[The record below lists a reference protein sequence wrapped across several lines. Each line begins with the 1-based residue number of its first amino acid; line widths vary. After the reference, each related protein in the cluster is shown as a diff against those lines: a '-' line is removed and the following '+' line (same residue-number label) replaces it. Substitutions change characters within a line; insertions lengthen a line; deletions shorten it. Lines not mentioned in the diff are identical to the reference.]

1 MILNLLA
8 LLVTI
13 WLPNSTA
20 IAEKYGAESIG
31 IYFEQPD
38 GKVFEKNA
46 DEIFHAASTMKV
58 PVMMEVFKEIEAG
71 KLNLDQ
77 QITVKNQ
84 FSSIM
89 DGSPFSL
96 NIADDSDPDL
106 YKEIGK
112 QLPLQNLLNRM
123 INSSSNL
130 ATDMIIEMVK
140 AENVQKLMQEI
151 GAKDMTVLRGVEDQ
165 KAYDAGRNNRTSA
178 RSLAI
183 CYKAILD
190 PKRFSESS
198 RNAMI
203 EILQSQHSQAGIGA
217 GVKAKERGL
226 KVASKDGWITEI
238 NHDSGIIE
246 DQNGKRWIM
255 VIMTRGV
262 KEEKDGW
269 KLIAE
274 IANEIW
280 INHGDTK

>member
-1 MILNLLA
+1 
-8 LLVTI
+8 LVTI
-13 WLPNSTA
+13 WLPNATSIT
-20 IAEKYGAESIG
+20 EKYGAESIG
-31 IYFEQPD
+31 IYLEQPD
-38 GKVFEKNA
+38 GKAFEQNA
-46 DEIFHAASTMKV
+46 DEVFHAASTMKV
-58 PVMMEVFKEIEAG
+58 PVMMEVFKQIEAG

-77 QITVKNQ
+77 KVTVKNQ
-84 FSSIM
+84 FSSII
-89 DGSPFSL
+89 DGSPYSL
-96 NIADDSDPDL
+96 TQEDDSDADL

-112 QLPLQNLLNRM
+112 QLPLKNLVDRM

-130 ATDMIIEMVK
+130 ATNIIIEMVK
-140 AENVQKLMQEI
+140 AENVQKLMKEI
-151 GAKDMTVLRGVEDQ
+151 GAKDMTVLRGVEDI
-165 KAYDAGRNNRTSA
+165 KAFEAGKNNRTSA

-183 CYKAILD
+183 CYKGILD
-190 PKRFSESS
+190 PKLFKETS

-203 EILQSQHSQAGIGA
+203 AILRSQHSQDGIGA

-246 DQNGKRWIM
+246 DENGRRWIM

-274 IANEIW
+274 LANEIW
-280 INHGDTK
+280 NHRDTKE

>member
-1 MILNLLA
+1 MILNIFV

-13 WLPNSTA
+13 WLPNSTS
-20 IAEKYGAESIG
+20 IAEKYGAESTG

-58 PVMMEVFKEIEAG
+58 PVMMEVFKQIEAG
-71 KLNLDQ
+71 KISLDQ
-77 QITVKNQ
+77 PVTVKNQ

-96 NIADDSDPDL
+96 NIEDDSDPDL

-112 QLPLQNLLNRM
+112 QLPFENLLDRM

-130 ATDMIIEMVK
+130 ATNIIIEMVK

-165 KAYDAGRNNRTSA
+165 KAYDAGKNNRTSA

-190 PKRFSESS
+190 PKRFKESS
-198 RNAMI
+198 SNAMI
-203 EILQSQHSQAGIGA
+203 EILRSQHSQAGIGA

-246 DQNGKRWIM
+246 DEHGKRWIM

-269 KLIAE
+269 KLIADL
-274 IANEIW
+274 ASEIW
-280 INHGDTK
+280 DHRETK

>member
-1 MILNLLA
+1 MIPKIFL

-13 WLPNSTA
+13 WLPNGTS

-38 GKVFEKNA
+38 GKVFERNA
-46 DEIFHAASTMKV
+46 DEVFHAASTMKV
-58 PVMMEVFKEIEAG
+58 PVMMEVFKQIEAG

-77 QITVKNQ
+77 KVTVKNQ
-84 FSSIM
+84 FSSII
-89 DGSPFSL
+89 DGSPYSL
-96 NIADDSDPDL
+96 TQEDDSDTDL

-112 QLPLQNLLNRM
+112 QLLLKNLVDRM

-130 ATDMIIEMVK
+130 ATNIIIEMVK
-140 AENVQKLMQEI
+140 AENVQKLMKEI
-151 GAKDMTVLRGVEDQ
+151 GAKDMTVLRGVEDI
-165 KAYDAGRNNRTSA
+165 KAFEAGKNNRTSA

-190 PKRFSESS
+190 PKLFKDTS

-203 EILQSQHSQAGIGA
+203 EILRSQHSQDGIGA

-246 DQNGKRWIM
+246 DENGKQWIM

-274 IANEIW
+274 LANEVW
-280 INHGDTK
+280 NHKETK

>member
-1 MILNLLA
+1 MIPKILF

-13 WLPNSTA
+13 WLPNSTP
-20 IAEKYGAESIG
+20 IAEKYGAQSIG

-58 PVMMEVFKEIEAG
+58 PVMMEVFKQIEAG

-77 QITVKNQ
+77 QVTVKNQ

-96 NIADDSDPDL
+96 NPEDDSDLDL

-112 QLPLQNLLNRM
+112 QLPLKNLVDRM

-130 ATDMIIEMVK
+130 ATNMIIEIVK
-140 AENVQKLMQEI
+140 AENVQKLMKEI

-183 CYKAILD
+183 CYKAILN
-190 PKRFSESS
+190 PKLFKESS

-203 EILQSQHSQAGIGA
+203 EILRSQHSQAGIGA
-217 GVKAKERGL
+217 GLKAKERGL

-238 NHDSGIIE
+238 NHDSAIIE
-246 DQNGKRWIM
+246 DESGKRWIM
-255 VIMTRGV
+255 VIMTSGV

-274 IANEIW
+274 LANEIW
-280 INHGDTK
+280 TTK

>member
-1 MILNLLA
+1 MILNLFA

-13 WLPNSTA
+13 WLPNSTS

-58 PVMMEVFKEIEAG
+58 PVMMEVFKQIEAG
-71 KLNLDQ
+71 KLKLDQ
-77 QITVKNQ
+77 QVTVKNQ
-84 FSSIM
+84 FASII

-96 NIADDSDPDL
+96 NIEDDSDPDL

-112 QLPLQNLLNRM
+112 QLPLENLLNRM

-130 ATDMIIEMVK
+130 ATNMIIEMVE
-140 AENVQKLMQEI
+140 AENVQKLVQEI
-151 GAKDMTVLRGVEDQ
+151 GAKDMTVLRGVEDI
-165 KAYDAGRNNRTSA
+165 KAYEAGKNNQTSA
-178 RSLAI
+178 RSLGI

-198 RNAMI
+198 RNTMI
-203 EILQSQHSQAGIGA
+203 EILRSQHWQEGIGA
-217 GVKAKERGL
+217 GLKAKERGL
-226 KVASKDGWITEI
+226 KVASKNGWITEI

-246 DQNGKRWIM
+246 DQNGKRFIM

-274 IANEIW
+274 LANEIW
-280 INHGDTK
+280 NHRVME

>member
-1 MILNLLA
+1 MIPRLLM

-13 WLPNSTA
+13 WLPNSA
-20 IAEKYGAESIG
+20 SIAQKYGAQSIG

-38 GKVFEKNA
+38 GKVFELNA
-46 DEIFHAASTMKV
+46 DEVFHAASTMKV
-58 PVMMEVFKEIEAG
+58 PVMMEVFRQIEAG

-77 QITVKNQ
+77 KVTVKNQ

-96 NIADDSDPDL
+96 TQEEDSDADL

-112 QLPLQNLLNRM
+112 QLPLKNLLDRM
-123 INSSSNL
+123 INRSSNL
-130 ATDMIIEMVK
+130 ATNIIIEMVK
-140 AENVQKLMQEI
+140 AENVQRLMQDI
-151 GAKDMTVLRGVEDQ
+151 GAKDMTVLRGVEDL
-165 KAYDAGRNNRTSA
+165 KAYEAGKNNRTSA

-190 PKRFSESS
+190 PKWFNESS

-203 EILQSQHSQAGIGA
+203 EILRSQHSQDGIGA
-217 GVKAKERGL
+217 GLNAKARGL

-238 NHDSGIIE
+238 NHDSAIIE
-246 DQNGKRWIM
+246 DENGKRWIM

-262 KEEKDGW
+262 KEEKAGW

-274 IANEIW
+274 LANEIW

>member
-1 MILNLLA
+1 MILNLFA

-13 WLPNSTA
+13 WLPNSTT
-20 IAEKYGAESIG
+20 IAQKYGAESIG
-31 IYFEQPD
+31 IYFERPD
-38 GKVFEKNA
+38 GKVFEQNA
-46 DEIFHAASTMKV
+46 DEVFHAASTMKV
-58 PVMMEVFKEIEAG
+58 PVMMEVFKQIEAG
-71 KLNLDQ
+71 KLKLDQ
-77 QITVKNQ
+77 QVTVKNQ

-89 DGSPFSL
+89 DGSAYSL
-96 NIADDSDPDL
+96 NIEDDSDPDL

-112 QLPLQNLLNRM
+112 QLPFENLLDRM

-130 ATDMIIEMVK
+130 ATNMIIEMVK

-151 GAKDMTVLRGVEDQ
+151 GAKDMTVLRGVEDI
-165 KAYDAGRNNRTSA
+165 KAYEAGKNNRTSA

-190 PKRFSESS
+190 PKRFSDSS
-198 RNAMI
+198 RKAMI
-203 EILQSQHSQAGIGA
+203 EILRSQHSQAGIGA

-246 DQNGKRWIM
+246 DENGKQWIM

-274 IANEIW
+274 LANEIW
-280 INHGDTK
+280 NHRDTK

>member
-1 MILNLLA
+1 MIQNLFL

-13 WLPNSTA
+13 WLPNSTS

-38 GKVFEKNA
+38 GKAFQKNA

-58 PVMMEVFKEIEAG
+58 PVMMEVFEQIEAG
-71 KLNLDQ
+71 KLKLGQ
-77 QITVKNQ
+77 QVTVKNQ

-89 DGSPFSL
+89 DGSPYSL
-96 NIADDSDPDL
+96 NVEDDSDPDL

-112 QLPLQNLLNRM
+112 QLPLENLLNRM

-130 ATDMIIEMVK
+130 ATNMIIEIVK
-140 AENVQKLMQEI
+140 AENVQKLMREI
-151 GAKDMTVLRGVEDQ
+151 GAKDMTVLRGVEDT
-165 KAYDAGRNNRTSA
+165 KAYEAGKNNRTSA
-178 RSLAI
+178 HSLAI

-203 EILQSQHSQAGIGA
+203 EILRSQHSQAGIGA

-238 NHDSGIIE
+238 NHDSAIIE
-246 DQNGKRWIM
+246 DESGKRWIL

-262 KEEKDGW
+262 KQEKDGW

-274 IANEIW
+274 LANEIW
-280 INHGDTK
+280 NHRDTE

>member
-1 MILNLLA
+1 MIPKIFL

-13 WLPNSTA
+13 WLPNATS
-20 IAEKYGAESIG
+20 IAEKYSAESIG

-38 GKVFEKNA
+38 GKVFERNA
-46 DEIFHAASTMKV
+46 YEIFHAASTMKV
-58 PVMMEVFKEIEAG
+58 PVMMEVFKQIEAG

-77 QITVKNQ
+77 KVTVKNQ

-89 DGSPFSL
+89 DGSPYSL
-96 NIADDSDPDL
+96 TQEDDSDADL

-112 QLPLQNLLNRM
+112 QLPLKNLVDRM

-130 ATDMIIEMVK
+130 ATNIIIEMVK
-140 AENVQKLMQEI
+140 AENVQKLMKEI
-151 GAKDMTVLRGVEDQ
+151 GAKDMTVLRGVEDI
-165 KAYDAGRNNRTSA
+165 KAFEAGKNNRTSA

-190 PKRFSESS
+190 PKLFKDTS

-203 EILQSQHSQAGIGA
+203 EILRSQHSQDGIGA

-246 DQNGKRWIM
+246 DENGKQWIM

-274 IANEIW
+274 LANEVW
-280 INHGDTK
+280 NHKETK

>member
-1 MILNLLA
+1 MIPKIFL

-13 WLPNSTA
+13 WLPNATSIT
-20 IAEKYGAESIG
+20 EKYGAESIG

-38 GKVFEKNA
+38 GKAFEQNA
-46 DEIFHAASTMKV
+46 DEVFHAASTMKV
-58 PVMMEVFKEIEAG
+58 PVMMEVFKQIEAG

-77 QITVKNQ
+77 KVTVKNQ

-89 DGSPFSL
+89 DGSTYSL
-96 NIADDSDPDL
+96 TQEDDSDADL

-112 QLPLQNLLNRM
+112 QLPLRNLVDRM

-130 ATDMIIEMVK
+130 ATNIIIEMVK
-140 AENVQKLMQEI
+140 AENVQKLMKEI
-151 GAKDMTVLRGVEDQ
+151 GAKDMTVLRGVEDI
-165 KAYDAGRNNRTSA
+165 KAFEAGKNNRTSA

-190 PKRFSESS
+190 PKLFKETS

-203 EILQSQHSQAGIGA
+203 AILRSQHSQDGIGA

-246 DQNGKRWIM
+246 DENGRRWIM

-274 IANEIW
+274 LANEIW
-280 INHGDTK
+280 NHRDTKE

>member
-1 MILNLLA
+1 MNPKIFL

-13 WLPNSTA
+13 WLPNA
-20 IAEKYGAESIG
+20 VPIAEKYGAESIG

-38 GKVFEKNA
+38 GKVFEQNA

-58 PVMMEVFKEIEAG
+58 PVMMEVFKQIEAG

-77 QITVKNQ
+77 QVTVKNQ

-89 DGSPFSL
+89 DGSPYSL
-96 NIADDSDPDL
+96 TLEEDSDADL

-112 QLPLQNLLNRM
+112 QLPLKNLVDRM

-130 ATDMIIEMVK
+130 ATNIIIEMVK
-140 AENVQKLMQEI
+140 AENVQKLMKEI
-151 GAKDMTVLRGVEDQ
+151 GAKDMTVLRGVEDI
-165 KAYDAGRNNRTSA
+165 KAFEAGKNNRTSA

-190 PKRFSESS
+190 PKLFKETS

-203 EILQSQHSQAGIGA
+203 EILRSQHSQDGIGA

-246 DQNGKRWIM
+246 DENGKRWIM

-274 IANEIW
+274 LANEIW
-280 INHGDTK
+280 TTK

>member
-1 MILNLLA
+1 MIPKIFL

-13 WLPNSTA
+13 WLPNATSIT
-20 IAEKYGAESIG
+20 EKYGAESIG

-38 GKVFEKNA
+38 GKAFEQNA
-46 DEIFHAASTMKV
+46 DEVFHAASTMKV
-58 PVMMEVFKEIEAG
+58 PVMMEVFKQIEAG

-77 QITVKNQ
+77 KVTVKNQ
-84 FSSIM
+84 FSSII
-89 DGSPFSL
+89 DGSPYSL
-96 NIADDSDPDL
+96 TQEDDSDADL

-112 QLPLQNLLNRM
+112 QLPLKNLVDRM

-130 ATDMIIEMVK
+130 ATNIIIEMVK
-140 AENVQKLMQEI
+140 AENVQKLMKEI
-151 GAKDMTVLRGVEDQ
+151 GAKDMTVLRGVEDI
-165 KAYDAGRNNRTSA
+165 KAFEAGKNNRTSA

-190 PKRFSESS
+190 PKLFKETS

-203 EILQSQHSQAGIGA
+203 AILRSQHSQDGIGA

-246 DQNGKRWIM
+246 DENGRRWIM

-274 IANEIW
+274 LANEIW
-280 INHGDTK
+280 NHRDTKE

>member
-8 LLVTI
+8 VLVTI
-13 WLPNSTA
+13 WLPNSTS
-20 IAEKYGAESIG
+20 ISEKYSAQSIG

-58 PVMMEVFKEIEAG
+58 PVMMEVFKQIEAG
-71 KLNLDQ
+71 KLKLDQ
-77 QITVKNQ
+77 QVTVKNQ
-84 FSSIM
+84 FSSII
-89 DGSPFSL
+89 DGSPYSL
-96 NIADDSDPDL
+96 NIEDDSDPDL

-130 ATDMIIEMVK
+130 ATNMIIEMVK
-140 AENVQKLMQEI
+140 AENVQKLMKEI
-151 GAKDMTVLRGVEDQ
+151 GAKDMTVLRGVEDT
-165 KAYDAGRNNRTSA
+165 KAYEAGKNNRTSA

-183 CYKAILD
+183 CYKAILN
-190 PKRFSESS
+190 PKFFQESS
-198 RNAMI
+198 RNAMN
-203 EILQSQHSQAGIGA
+203 EILRSQHSQAGIGA

-238 NHDSGIIE
+238 NHDSAIIE
-246 DQNGKRWIM
+246 DENGKRWIM

-274 IANEIW
+274 LANDIW
-280 INHGDTK
+280 NSRN

>member
-1 MILNLLA
+1 MIPKIFL

-13 WLPNSTA
+13 WLPNGTS

-38 GKVFEKNA
+38 GKVFERNA
-46 DEIFHAASTMKV
+46 DEVFHAASTMKV
-58 PVMMEVFKEIEAG
+58 PVMMEVFKQIEAG

-77 QITVKNQ
+77 KVTVKNQ
-84 FSSIM
+84 FSSII
-89 DGSPFSL
+89 DGSPYSL
-96 NIADDSDPDL
+96 TQEDDSDTDL

-112 QLPLQNLLNRM
+112 QLLLKNLVDRM

-130 ATDMIIEMVK
+130 ATNIIIEMVK
-140 AENVQKLMQEI
+140 AENVQKLMKEI
-151 GAKDMTVLRGVEDQ
+151 GAKDMTVLRGVEDI
-165 KAYDAGRNNRTSA
+165 KAFEAGKNNRTSA

-190 PKRFSESS
+190 QKLFKEIS

-203 EILQSQHSQAGIGA
+203 EILRSQHSQDGIGA

-246 DQNGKRWIM
+246 DENGKQWIM

-274 IANEIW
+274 LANEVW
-280 INHGDTK
+280 NHKETK

>member
-1 MILNLLA
+1 MIPKIFL

-13 WLPNSTA
+13 WLPNSA
-20 IAEKYGAESIG
+20 SIAEKYGAESIG
-31 IYFEQPD
+31 IYFEQHD
-38 GKVFEKNA
+38 GKVFEQNA

-58 PVMMEVFKEIEAG
+58 PVMMEVFKQIEAG

-77 QITVKNQ
+77 QVTVKNQ

-89 DGSPFSL
+89 DGSPYSL
-96 NIADDSDPDL
+96 TQEDDSDADL

-112 QLPLQNLLNRM
+112 QLPLKNLVDRM

-130 ATDMIIEMVK
+130 ATNIIIEMVK
-140 AENVQKLMQEI
+140 AENVQKLMKEI
-151 GAKDMTVLRGVEDQ
+151 GAKDMTVLRGVEDI
-165 KAYDAGRNNRTSA
+165 KAYEAGKNNRTSA

-183 CYKAILD
+183 CYKTILD
-190 PKRFSESS
+190 PKLFKEAS

-203 EILQSQHSQAGIGA
+203 EILRSQHSQDGIGA
-217 GVKAKERGL
+217 GVKAKQRGL

-246 DQNGKRWIM
+246 DENGKRWIM

-274 IANEIW
+274 LANETW
-280 INHGDTK
+280 NHKDTKK

>member
-1 MILNLLA
+1 MIPKIFL

-13 WLPNSTA
+13 WLPNA
-20 IAEKYGAESIG
+20 APIAEKYGAESIG

-38 GKVFEKNA
+38 GKVFERNA
-46 DEIFHAASTMKV
+46 DEVFHAASTMKV
-58 PVMMEVFKEIEAG
+58 PVMMEVFRQIEAG

-77 QITVKNQ
+77 QVTVKNQ

-96 NIADDSDPDL
+96 TQEDDSDADL

-112 QLPLQNLLNRM
+112 QLPLKNLLYRM

-130 ATDMIIEMVK
+130 ATNIIIEMVK
-140 AENVQKLMQEI
+140 AENVQKLMKEI
-151 GAKDMTVLRGVEDQ
+151 GATDMTVLRGVEDI
-165 KAYDAGRNNRTSA
+165 KAFEAGKNNRTSA
-178 RSLAI
+178 RSLAT
-183 CYKAILD
+183 CYKAILN
-190 PKRFSESS
+190 PKLFKESS

-203 EILQSQHSQAGIGA
+203 EILRSQHSQDGIGA

-246 DQNGKRWIM
+246 DENGKRWIM

-262 KEEKDGW
+262 KVEKDGW

-274 IANEIW
+274 LANEIW
-280 INHGDTK
+280 NHKDTKK

>member
-1 MILNLLA
+1 MTLNLLA
-8 LLVTI
+8 VLVTI
-13 WLPNSTA
+13 WLPNSTS
-20 IAEKYGAESIG
+20 IAEKYGAQSIG

-38 GKVFEKNA
+38 GKIFEKNA

-58 PVMMEVFKEIEAG
+58 PVMMEVFKQIEAG
-71 KLNLDQ
+71 KLKLDQ
-77 QITVKNQ
+77 QVTVKNQ
-84 FSSIM
+84 FASII
-89 DGSPFSL
+89 DGSPYSL
-96 NIADDSDPDL
+96 NIEDDSDPDL

-130 ATDMIIEMVK
+130 ATNMIIEIVK
-140 AENVQKLMQEI
+140 AENVQKLMQDI
-151 GAKDMTVLRGVEDQ
+151 GAKDMTVLRGVEDT
-165 KAYDAGRNNRTSA
+165 KAYEAGKNNRTSA
-178 RSLAI
+178 RSLST
-183 CYKAILD
+183 CYKAILN
-190 PKRFSESS
+190 PKFFKESS

-203 EILQSQHSQAGIGA
+203 EILRSQHSQAGIGA

-238 NHDSGIIE
+238 NHDSAIIE
-246 DQNGKRWIM
+246 DENGKRWIM

-274 IANEIW
+274 LANDIW
-280 INHGDTK
+280 NSGN

>member
-1 MILNLLA
+1 MISKILI

-13 WLPNSTA
+13 WLPNA
-20 IAEKYGAESIG
+20 PQIEQKYGAESVG
-31 IYFEQPD
+31 IYFEHPD
-38 GKVFEKNA
+38 GKVFELNA

-58 PVMMEVFKEIEAG
+58 PVMMEVFKQIEAG
-71 KLNLDQ
+71 KLNLNQ
-77 QITVKNQ
+77 QVTVKNQ

-96 NIADDSDPDL
+96 NQEDDSDLDL

-112 QLPLQNLLNRM
+112 QLPLKNLVDRM

-130 ATDMIIEMVK
+130 ATNIIIEMVK
-140 AENVQKLMQEI
+140 AENVQKLMKEI
-151 GAKDMTVLRGVEDQ
+151 GAKDMTVLRGVEDI
-165 KAYDAGRNNRTSA
+165 KAYEAGKNNRTSA

-190 PKRFSESS
+190 PKLFSESS
-198 RNAMI
+198 RKAMI
-203 EILQSQHSQAGIGA
+203 EILQSQHSQDGIGA
-217 GVKAKERGL
+217 GLKAKERGL

-238 NHDSGIIE
+238 NHDSAIIE
-246 DQNGKRWIM
+246 NETGKRWIM

-274 IANEIW
+274 LANEIW
-280 INHGDTK
+280 NSRN